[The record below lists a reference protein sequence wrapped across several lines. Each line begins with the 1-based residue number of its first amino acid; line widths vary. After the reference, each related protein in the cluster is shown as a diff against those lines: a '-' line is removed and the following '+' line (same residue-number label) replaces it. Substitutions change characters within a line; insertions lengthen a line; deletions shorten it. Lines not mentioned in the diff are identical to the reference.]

1 MYVLRE
7 ADPQEQT
14 GPAVAQR
21 PAPAAAA
28 RQPIVLPVGEA
39 EGGFS
44 AQHSVRGRAMGVCAT
59 HRWVQM
65 ALGMQFAAS
74 DAAAKADAKI
84 EDTMN
89 CGICTDIL
97 YK

>member
-1 MYVLRE
+1 
-7 ADPQEQT
+7 
-14 GPAVAQR
+14 
-21 PAPAAAA
+21 
-28 RQPIVLPVGEA
+28 
-39 EGGFS
+39 
-44 AQHSVRGRAMGVCAT
+44 
-59 HRWVQM
+59 M